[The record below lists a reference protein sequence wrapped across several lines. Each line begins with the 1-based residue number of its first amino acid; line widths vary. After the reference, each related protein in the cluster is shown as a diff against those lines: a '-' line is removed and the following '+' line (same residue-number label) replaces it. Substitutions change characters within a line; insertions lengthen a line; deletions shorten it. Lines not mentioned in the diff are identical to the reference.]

1 MFLSYNALH
10 SLLGVD
16 VKTKT
21 VRKDKGKE
29 GMRRERKRNKGGKNR
44 GRERE
49 GGRKEGRTGGR
60 EEGKIFKVYRFFAKV
75 PR

>member
-29 GMRRERKRNKGGKNR
+29 GMRRERKRNKGGKNG
-44 GRERE
+44 GRERGRKEGGKDWWE
-49 GGRKEGRTGGR
+49 GGRKNL
-60 EEGKIFKVYRFFAKV
+60 
-75 PR
+75 